1 MAKLFR
7 SNRSQAVRL
16 PKAHEFP
23 PGVTEVEVVTHGKMR
38 ILVPKVT
45 SWAEFFELQESLGG
59 AEFDVEPREGDQE
72 RDFPWP

>member
-1 MAKLFR
+1 
-7 SNRSQAVRL
+7 
-16 PKAHEFP
+16 
-23 PGVTEVEVVTHGKMR
+23 VTEVEVVTHGKMR